1 MKTVIRIGGAT
12 LLAGTIGV
20 GVLAVQADAHAH
32 HHTRVITL
40 RAVFDASASHAND
53 VPPTG
58 PSVGD
63 TFVYSATL
71 HRGGHVVGRMEG
83 VTTAADNRYQGDVST
98 QYYVLHGGTIA
109 VVGGGQSGAPGV
121 GRPDDKILDAVV
133 GGTGA
138 YFGVRGS
145 VTVRDLSSSTEL
157 ITLRLR

>member
-1 MKTVIRIGGAT
+1 MKTVVRIGGAT
-12 LLAGTIGV
+12 VLAGTIGV
-20 GVLAVQADAHAH
+20 GVLAVQADARPH
-32 HHTRVITL
+32 HHTRVIKL
-40 RAVFDASASHAND
+40 RAVFDESSSHATD
-53 VPPTG
+53 VSPTG
-58 PSVGD
+58 PSAGD

-98 QYYVLHGGTIA
+98 QYYVLHRGTIA

-121 GRPDDKILDAVV
+121 GRPDDKILDSVV

-138 YFGVRGS
+138 YFGARGS
-145 VTVRDLSSSTEL
+145 VTVRDLSPSTEL